1 MITLATFLDTK
12 PLYYNEIDYTR
23 MPRVYEKIKQ
33 HLSKTKII
41 HLIGTNG
48 KGTTGRFLA
57 TALYNLGYKTGHY
70 TSPHILEFNE
80 RVWLNGQNAS
90 YEKLDDA
97 HEILQTILSK
107 EDSDSLSYFEYTTLL
122 AIAAF
127 KECEYVVLEAGL
139 GGEHDA
145 TAVFDKTLTLVTP
158 IDYDH
163 ESFLGS
169 HIKEI
174 ATTKLNAIQNNA
186 ILANQKYEEI
196 YEIASN
202 LTQAKDL
209 NIYKVND
216 FISTEDEQ
224 KISKISD
231 ELSLAP
237 YLKENLKL
245 SIAAL
250 KFLNIEYDSK
260 SFNNSKLFG
269 RLSKIKDNVIIDVGH
284 NPLAAD
290 SILKALKGKKYTL
303 IYNSYKDKD
312 YKSILK
318 TLKPIIKN
326 VEIIEIDDQRIVS
339 KELIHG
345 TLNELK
351 IKYSTFNNLSKK
363 NHYLVFGSFSV
374 VESFLNRH
382 MSNE

>member
-12 PLYYNEIDYTR
+12 PLYYNEIDHTR

-57 TALYNLGYKTGHY
+57 TALCNLGYKTGHY

-80 RVWLNGQNAS
+80 RIWLNGQNAS

-97 HEILQTILSK
+97 HEKLQTILSK

-169 HIKEI
+169 QIKEI

-202 LTQAKDL
+202 LAQAKDL

-260 SFNNSKLFG
+260 SFSNSKLFG

-312 YKSILK
+312 YKNILK
-318 TLKPIIKN
+318 ILKPIIKN